1 MIRRS
6 VSGIF
11 ESSPAAGRICKSVA
25 AGLMLLGATVQLSG
39 CASCSSNDT
48 DPTRVSTCQLLVGND
63 KLQQYLAQRRQ
74 HLEALGAQIELLDGE
89 LLSGQAELFK
99 LRGEFDKAAVPSRE
113 LQALR
118 QDIGA
123 MQVELDQLE
132 TDKLRAEEAVKKLKA
147 AVDRE
152 PARNAALDRQLQDVQ
167 RDVASME
174 RKIEIVRGSIKR
186 AAALRLKYS

>member
-1 MIRRS
+1 
-6 VSGIF
+6 
-11 ESSPAAGRICKSVA
+11 
-25 AGLMLLGATVQLSG
+25 
-39 CASCSSNDT
+39 
-48 DPTRVSTCQLLVGND
+48 LLVGND